1 MIPERDRPLIT
12 QRLAGLS
19 HPVRLILFSQTF
31 GCETCSDTRQLLEEL
46 ATLSPQLAFEEYNL
60 VLDKETAADYQI
72 DRVPGFVVTS
82 DGIKGVRFYGAPLGY
97 EFASLLSAVQVV
109 GARDSGL
116 TPENRQLVKQVQ
128 APMNIQVYSTP
139 T

>member
-1 MIPERDRPLIT
+1 MISERDRPLVA

-31 GCETCSDTRQLLEEL
+31 GCETCRETRQLLEEL
-46 ATLSPQLAFEEYNL
+46 ATLSPHLSFEEFNL
-60 VLDKETAADYQI
+60 VLDKEKAAEYQI

-82 DGIKGVRFYGAPLGY
+82 DGIKGVRFYGAPIGY

-109 GARDSGL
+109 GAQDSGL
-116 TPENRQLVKQVQ
+116 TAANRELVKQVQ
-128 APMNIQVYSTP
+128 TPMNIQVYSTP